1 MDGGGH
7 PCIIRRM
14 SDRSE
19 RFLVFAGMRDE
30 GAFLVEWISWYRML
44 GFEILIGV
52 NDCTDRSPALLDAF
66 AQAGWLRW
74 FEHRPPEGT
83 PPKQSAHRQAQRHPA
98 TAETDWLLICD
109 VDEFLVLHRGDG
121 TIASYLDDL
130 GRDFLGVA
138 FHWQCFGTGG
148 WKRYQPGLVHRQFR
162 RRGPSQRPANVMVK
176 TLFRTPRRFERW
188 SDHMPWAFDG
198 EWDRGTNRIVD
209 SEGRII
215 EALLT
220 GPHPV
225 RYTDVSQVTHRYAQ
239 MNHYVLRSVEQF
251 ETKRGTLSATAA
263 KDRYTQAFFDARD
276 RNGRRD
282 LSALAHAAAF
292 DRIHTEAMALPG
304 VARLH
309 HLCCAD
315 LVTRLC
321 AHQGRAPQ
329 DDPRW
334 HAEIAAAEAAD

>member
-1 MDGGGH
+1 MDHGDD

-30 GAFLVEWISWYRML
+30 GAFLVEWISWYRMM

-52 NDCTDRSPALLDAF
+52 NDCTDRSPALLEAF
-66 AQAGWLRW
+66 AQEGWIEW
-74 FEHRPPEGT
+74 FEHKPPHGT
-83 PPKQSAHRQAQRHPA
+83 PPKQSAHRHAQRHPA
-98 TAETDWLLICD
+98 TARTDWLLICD

-121 TIASYLDDL
+121 TIGSYLDDL
-130 GRDFLGVA
+130 GRDHLGVA

-162 RRGPSQRPANVMVK
+162 RRGPSRRPVNVMVK
-176 TLFRTPRRFERW
+176 TMFRTPQRFGRW
-188 SDHMPWAFDG
+188 SDHMPWEFEG
-198 EWDRGTNRIVD
+198 EWDRARNRIVD
-209 SEGRII
+209 SEGRTI

-220 GPHPV
+220 EPHPV
-225 RYTDVSQVTHRYAQ
+225 RFTDVEQITHSYAQ
-239 MNHYVLRSVEQF
+239 MNHYVLRSVEQYDM
-251 ETKRGTLSATAA
+251 KRGTPSATAA
-263 KDRYTQAFFDARD
+263 KDRYTQTFFERRD

-282 LSALAHAAAF
+282 LAALAHAEAF
-292 DRIHTEAMALPG
+292 DRVHAEAMALPG

-315 LVTRLC
+315 LVARLC
-321 AHQGRAPQ
+321 AHQGRSPSA
-329 DDPRW
+329 DPRW
-334 HAEIAAAEAAD
+334 RAAIEAAEAAG